1 MVWSMDATNDLMRY
15 DQLAQNALRSVVRE
29 ALKRTAAK
37 GLPEPHHFYITFKTQ
52 AEGVSIPSD
61 LVEKYPDEMT
71 IVLEHQ
77 FWDLAASEHSF
88 SVTLRFGGAP
98 KRLTVPY
105 TAITRFFDPYVR
117 FGLQFDVEAPE
128 PSEQTMAV
136 ATDMVAE
143 MDSPAPRK
151 AAAKPAPEAREDA
164 GAKVVSLDRFRKK

>member
-1 MVWSMDATNDLMRY
+1 M
-15 DQLAQNALRSVVRE
+15 AQNALLSVVKE
-29 ALKRTAAK
+29 SLKRAAAK
-37 GLPEPHHFYITFKTQ
+37 GLPGAHHFYVTFKSQ

-117 FGLQFDVEAPE
+117 FGLQFEVEVEAP
-128 PSEQTMAV
+128 SATNIAV
-136 ATDMVAE
+136 AGDIAADMDTRPSKPEPAE
-143 MDSPAPRK
+143 
-151 AAAKPAPEAREDA
+151 REKETTGG
-164 GAKVVSLDRFRKK
+164 GATVISLDKFRKK